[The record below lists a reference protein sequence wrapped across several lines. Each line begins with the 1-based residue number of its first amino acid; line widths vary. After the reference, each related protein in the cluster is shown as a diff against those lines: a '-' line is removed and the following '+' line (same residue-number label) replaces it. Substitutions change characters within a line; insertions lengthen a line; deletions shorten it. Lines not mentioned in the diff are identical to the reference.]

1 MKRLSLKSIAYL
13 ALILCFTQPLF
24 GQGKITI
31 EGNITDEKNKP
42 IPYANI
48 FLLNTTDGAASDEDG
63 TFSFIT
69 SQNGKA
75 TLIASSVGFNK
86 FQEEVDLIGAKISFS
101 IKLKET
107 TINLKETIV
116 TGSSF
121 GSEKEKGLVISRIDV
136 LTTPGGAAD
145 IFQSLKTLPGLTQVS
160 ESAELYVRGGDP
172 IETLT
177 MIDGAAFYHPFTF
190 ESSYGGLFSNLNQSA
205 VKGIYFSS
213 GGFSSKYGNVISGVL
228 DIETRNQPEANRYQ
242 FGLSLANASLSADIP
257 IVDGKFGMYFDI
269 RQSFAKPLFWL
280 NGGLDRMT
288 VSPVSRNGTGGIVYS
303 YSQSGKLKLFFIV
316 ADDKQGV
323 NVDRPEYN
331 GTFNGNSKN
340 LFVNLRNTDI
350 LFGNL
355 IMKNSL
361 AYNKYSNQWLLG
373 LLDITKT
380 DYVYTFRNDFELSLG
395 SANKI
400 LWGVEYENRKVN
412 FLGKI
417 PEKDFDIR
425 PDGLSKN
432 IDATFKGSRQGG
444 YAEIQSAN
452 TFNIDNVSFAGG
464 VRFDNIP
471 ELKLNWFDPRASLG
485 YRLTDKSTVK
495 LGWGIFH
502 QLPDPRLFRPEDGN
516 PNLKSMRAEHY
527 ILSYDYALDDQNFFR
542 VEAYHKKYNDLPKEN
557 NILNYDNSGN
567 GFVNGVDIILKGTLP
582 VNITGWISYGY
593 INTKRIWMD
602 YDELTSSSFDITHNF
617 TMVLKYNLSEYWQVG
632 INTKYATGRPYTPVN
647 GSIYRNDLKLF
658 EPIYAQTNSDR
669 FPDYKR
675 VDLRITHFNQ
685 IFGNVPIVVYME
697 GLNMFNFNNIFGYS
711 YTPDYSDK
719 KEVESYFGRRMLVFG
734 FMLSI

>member
-1 MKRLSLKSIAYL
+1 MKNKFRKKSITFL
-13 ALILCFTQPLF
+13 LVF
-24 GQGKITI
+24 GSITIFAQTKYTI
-31 EGNITDEKNKP
+31 EGRVIDENQKP
-42 IPYANI
+42 LPYENVFI
-48 FLLNTTDGAASDEDG
+48 LNTADGSMSGDDG
-63 TFSFIT
+63 TFTFTTTQKGNVTLVASMIGYKKFTKEIALSSKKIT
-69 SQNGKA
+69 VKIE
-75 TLIASSVGFNK
+75 L
-86 FQEEVDLIGAKISFS
+86 EES
-101 IKLKET
+101 IV
-107 TINLKETIV
+107 NLKEVIV
-116 TGSSF
+116 AASSY

-190 ESSYGGLFSNLNQSA
+190 ESAYGGLFSNLNQSA
-205 VKGIYFSS
+205 VKGMYFSS
-213 GGFSSKYGNVISGVL
+213 GGFSAKYGNVLSGVL
-228 DIETRNQPEANRYQ
+228 DIETRNQPERNLYQ
-242 FGLSLANASLSADIP
+242 FGLSLANASFSADIP
-257 IVDGKFGMYFDI
+257 LQENKFGMYFDI
-269 RQSFAKPLFWL
+269 RQSFTKPIFWL

-350 LFGNL
+350 LFSNL

-380 DYVYTFRNDFELSLG
+380 DFVYTFRSDFELSIS

-400 LWGVEYENRKVN
+400 LWGVEYENRDVKFV
-412 FLGKI
+412 GKI
-417 PEKDFDIR
+417 PEQDFDIR
-425 PDGLSKN
+425 PEGQSTI
-432 IDATFKGSRQGG
+432 IDAFFKGSRIGG
-444 YAEIQSAN
+444 YTELQSAN
-452 TFNIDNVSFAGG
+452 PFGLKNISVSCG
-464 VRFDNIP
+464 VRFDRIP
-471 ELKLNWFDPRASLG
+471 ELNLNWIDPRSSLG
-485 YRLTDKSTVK
+485 YRLSEKSTIK
-495 LGWGIFH
+495 FGWGIFH
-502 QLPDPRLFRPEDGN
+502 QLPDPRFFRAEDGN
-516 PNLKSMRAEHY
+516 PNLKSMRADHY
-527 ILSYDYALDDQNFFR
+527 VVSYDYSIDEQNSFR
-542 VEAYHKKYNDLPKEN
+542 FELYHKNYKDLPKEN
-557 NILNYDNSGN
+557 NILNYNNSGS
-567 GFVNGVDIILKGTLP
+567 GFANGVDLILKGTLP
-582 VNITGWISYGY
+582 LGFTGWVSYGY
-593 INTKRIWMD
+593 INTKRIWLD

-617 TMVLKYNLSEYWQVG
+617 SLVLKYNLAELWQIG
-632 INTKYATGRPYTPVN
+632 INAKYATGRPYTPVN

-658 EPIYAQTNSDR
+658 EPIYAPTNSDR

-697 GLNMFNFNNIFGYS
+697 GLNILNFTNIFGYS
-711 YTPDYSDK
+711 YSPDY
-719 KEVESYFGRRMLVFG
+719 KERKEIKSYFGNRMVVVGFTFG
-734 FMLSI
+734 I